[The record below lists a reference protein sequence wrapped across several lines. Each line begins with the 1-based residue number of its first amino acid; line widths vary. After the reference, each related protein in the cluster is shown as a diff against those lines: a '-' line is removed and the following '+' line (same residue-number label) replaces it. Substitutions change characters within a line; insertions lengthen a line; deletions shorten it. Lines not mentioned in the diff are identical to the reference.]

1 MWVTEVLPATGERVD
16 AASPDARAW
25 LSERYRRD
33 EDAYVR
39 LNMIASLTGA
49 AAGTDGTSDTLTSR
63 LDREILTTIR
73 AAADVVLVGAQSVR
87 AEGYIVPRSA
97 RLAIVSASGDLG
109 GHRLDPA
116 RAADGAVLLLVPE
129 DAAVTAPAGVE
140 VVRVPV
146 PGRIG
151 PAAVLAAL
159 RARGLGRIVCEG
171 GPGLAS
177 QLSSAGLIDEYC
189 VTSAP
194 ALTPAADP
202 FLRLEAAVQTT
213 VAGMLVDE
221 AGFSYLRLRASS
233 APAARASR

>member
-116 RAADGAVLLLVPE
+116 RPEGTVLLLVPE

-140 VVRVPV
+140 VVRIPG
-146 PGRIG
+146 PGRIA
-151 PAAVLAAL
+151 PAAAIAAL
-159 RARGLGRIVCEG
+159 RARGLGRVVCEG
-171 GPGLAS
+171 GPRLAS
-177 QLSSAGLIDEYC
+177 QLASAGLIDEYC

-202 FLRLEAAVQTT
+202 FLRLQAPVEAT

-221 AGFSYLRLRASS
+221 AGFSYLRLRAS
-233 APAARASR
+233 